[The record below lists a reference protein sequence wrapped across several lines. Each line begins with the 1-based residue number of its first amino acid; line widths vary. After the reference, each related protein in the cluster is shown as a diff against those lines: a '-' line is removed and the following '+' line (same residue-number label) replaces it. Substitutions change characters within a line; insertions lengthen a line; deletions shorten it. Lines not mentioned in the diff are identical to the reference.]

1 MSVRTVT
8 VVAFGDSITEAQTGV
23 PDPEERWLAI
33 LERGLVRHFPE
44 IGFRVVNAGKGGN
57 SAREA
62 MARFEHD
69 VLRHRPD
76 WVLLEFGGN
85 NHDYRSPER
94 LVSLVEFKQHLERFR
109 RELPAATRVAVIT
122 FPPIL
127 DELHCYTPLH
137 MIELEVQGGLD
148 RAMESHR
155 EMTRWFARTNGFPL
169 IDLDRMI
176 RERWGTEGR
185 LHYTLPDGVHLSPA
199 GNQLLAG
206 AVLDALLS
214 HGLRP

>member
-1 MSVRTVT
+1 MKIPSVTIVG
-8 VVAFGDSITEAQTGV
+8 FGDSITEAQTGV
-23 PDPEERWLAI
+23 ADPEDRWLVI
-33 LERGLVRHFPE
+33 LERELVRRFPAVAFQ
-44 IGFRVVNAGKGGN
+44 IVNAGQGGN

-62 MARFEHD
+62 MVRFRDD
-69 VLRHRPD
+69 VLHHRPD

-94 LVSLVEFKQHLERFR
+94 LVSLAEFKAHLERFR

-127 DELHCYTPLH
+127 DDLHCYTPLH

-148 RAMESHR
+148 RAMEPHR
-155 EMTRWFARTNGFPL
+155 EMTRWFARTSGFPL

-176 RERWGTEGR
+176 RDRWETEGR
-185 LHYTLPDGVHLSPA
+185 LHYTLPDGVHLSRA
-199 GNQLLAG
+199 GNRLLAD
-206 AVLDALLS
+206 AVLDVLLS
-214 HGLRP
+214 HGLLP